1 MGEEEWRQGPSL
13 LTLEHCG
20 GLGEEGAQG
29 EHRSDRDP
37 APLVGSVQSQVAS
50 LTEPTCIGERDIG
63 IETDGVN
70 TCYQDKYCCCP
81 FSRYF

>member
-29 EHRSDRDP
+29 EHRSDLDP
-37 APLVGSVQSQVAS
+37 AALVGSVQGQVAA

-81 FSRYF
+81 LSRYF